1 MDERATASSTA
12 RAWPGFVFGAVWGF
26 GIYALSLPIGGHL
39 EPWDATPGYYPGAL
53 VLGGLVAG
61 MLLRARPWALW
72 LGLVVG
78 QAVDVLFVAP
88 GAPLS
93 LWPLS
98 LVFGGASSLIALLG
112 LAVANWL
119 KHRKQ
124 AAAR

>member
-1 MDERATASSTA
+1 M
-12 RAWPGFVFGAVWGF
+12 
-26 GIYALSLPIGGHL
+26 
-39 EPWDATPGYYPGAL
+39 
-53 VLGGLVAG
+53 
-61 MLLRARPWALW
+61 W
-72 LGLVVG
+72 LGLVLG

-88 GAPLS
+88 GAPLG

-119 KHRKQ
+119 TRRKQ

>member
-1 MDERATASSTA
+1 MGSSTA
-12 RAWPGFVFGAVWGF
+12 RAFSGFVFGAAWGF

-39 EPWDATPGYYPGAL
+39 EPWDATPGYYPGTL

-61 MLLRARPWALW
+61 LLLRARPWPLW
-72 LGLVVG
+72 LGLVAG
-78 QAVDVLFVAP
+78 QAIHVLFVAP
-88 GAPLS
+88 GAPLT

-98 LVFGGASSLIALLG
+98 LVFGGASSLFALLG

-119 KHRKQ
+119 MRRKQ